1 MSYDTQLTCP
11 VQRTIALMGDKWKI
25 LVFLVLSDGTR
36 RFGQIQRT
44 LEGVTAKVLTRQ
56 LRDLERDGFLTRTV
70 HAEIPPR
77 VEYELTEL
85 GKSFLPIVQQL
96 KDWSEAHAEEIGARR
111 ELVSA

>member
-85 GKSFLPIVQQL
+85 GKSFWSIVQQL
-96 KDWSEAHAEEIGARR
+96 KYWSEAHA
-111 ELVSA
+111 